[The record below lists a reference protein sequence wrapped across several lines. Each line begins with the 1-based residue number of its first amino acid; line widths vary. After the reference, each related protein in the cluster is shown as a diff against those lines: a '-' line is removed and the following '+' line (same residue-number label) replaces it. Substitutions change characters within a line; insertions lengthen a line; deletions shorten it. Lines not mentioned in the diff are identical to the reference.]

1 MRPADNINDLIK
13 KLQLRAS
20 ADLDA
25 RVHDDISGA
34 VAGHEMTESVRS
46 EPSTWRTIMKG
57 KTAKLAAAAVIL
69 IGVIVLTSVFV
80 ETNKSVVLAGV
91 LERVEQA
98 QAFMYKMDMTITGS
112 MVPEMA
118 AGERKIQATMIF
130 SSEYGMK
137 YEMDTGIPD
146 PNTGKT
152 MTQQMYVLPNQ
163 KLMLSLMPEQKKYMR
178 MELTDDLLARTK
190 KQNNDPREMMKQILD
205 CKYTEL
211 GRSEINGMEVEGF
224 ETTDPKFS
232 AGVSDNVEVK
242 LWVDVDTWLPV
253 LWEMDMTMNEQM
265 EMHGVISDFQWDI
278 PVVASDFEP
287 VIPEDFTP
295 MMDGNFKMPSMT
307 EEAALEGLKL
317 FVDMSGRYPKKLDM
331 MSLIQEFSAL
341 EAGDGLPDAS
351 LELEEEIDQM
361 LRGQDDTE
369 AAIARVKEKMA
380 LMQERVNNTK
390 ATLTR
395 SMETM
400 RPIQSLGM
408 FYMTL
413 ALDEKE
419 PVYYGESVG
428 PDDTDAVL
436 MRWKASDGQYRV
448 VFGDL
453 STSDVTPEEL
463 AQLERF
469 SIDDGYKSPSMT
481 EEAALGRDKSTAT
494 DHYNRGDAHYFNGE
508 YDQAFS
514 ELTKAIEKDP
524 ELTRAYVT
532 RGQAYNDKNK
542 FDLAIADFTKVIEIE
557 PTNASAYD
565 DRGMA
570 YGNNGE
576 YDLAIAD
583 YSKAIEIDPLVAEPY
598 RGRAR
603 AYYYKG
609 EYDKAWKDVYEAQ
622 ALGREVGSKLLEKLR
637 EASGRD
643 E

>member
-1 MRPADNINDLIK
+1 
-13 KLQLRAS
+13 
-20 ADLDA
+20 
-25 RVHDDISGA
+25 
-34 VAGHEMTESVRS
+34 
-46 EPSTWRTIMKG
+46 MKG

-242 LWVDVDTWLPV
+242 LWVDVETWLPV
-253 LWEMDMTMNEQM
+253 LWEIDMTMNEQM
-265 EMHGVISDFQWDI
+265 SVHGVVSDFQWDI
-278 PVVASDFEP
+278 PVIASDFEP
-287 VIPEDFTP
+287 VIPEDFTS
-295 MMDGNFKMPSMT
+295 MIDDGYKLPAMT
-307 EEAALEGLKL
+307 EDAAIEGLKL
-317 FVDMSGRYPKKLDM
+317 FADMSGKYPKKIDM
-331 MSLIQEFSAL
+331 MSLMREFSAL
-341 EAGDGLPDAS
+341 NAGEDRADTLLKLKEEAK
-351 LELEEEIDQM
+351 QM
-361 LRGQDDTE
+361 AKRQD
-369 AAIARVKEKMA
+369 
-380 LMQERVNNTK
+380 LTK
-390 ATLTR
+390 AEITETR
-395 SMETM
+395 EARTKAMVAKTMETM
-400 RPIQSLGM
+400 RPVQSLAM

-413 ALDEKE
+413 VGDDKE
-419 PVYYGESVG
+419 PVYYGETIG
-428 PDDTDAVL
+428 PDDADAVL
-436 MRWKASDGQYRV
+436 MRWKISDGLYRV

-453 STSDVTPEEL
+453 LTSDVTAEDL
-463 AQLERF
+463 AKLEKL
-469 SIDDGYKSPSMT
+469 SIDRGYKSPSTT
-481 EEAALGRDKSTAT
+481 EEAAPGRDKSTAT
-494 DHYNRGDAHYFNGE
+494 DHYERGEAHYFDGE

-514 ELTKAIEKDP
+514 ELTKAIEIDP
-524 ELTRAYVT
+524 ELARAYVT

-557 PTNASAYD
+557 PTNASAYN

-576 YDLAIAD
+576 YDLAVAD